1 MNKRGFTLIELLI
14 IIGLLALMGGFFSVN
29 MTRILNRTN
38 SSNEAEAYTELIAA
52 ADVYLAMNK
61 EETLPLY
68 NGESS
73 IIIKVKDLKS
83 AELISKDYA
92 VNGKAVK
99 DNAYVTVKLGSQ
111 GEFVFRIE
119 MSDN

>member
-61 EETLPLY
+61 EELTPLY
-68 NGESS
+68 NGASS
-73 IIIKVKDLKS
+73 IKIKVKDLKS

-99 DNAYVTVKLGSQ
+99 DNAYV
-111 GEFVFRIE
+111 
-119 MSDN
+119 N